1 MPTYSTA
8 SFSKPPLFPPCP
20 KTTYKINHRIKNT
33 ITEGYVINKVCE
45 YFFQHPLN
53 YTSSIDPNCPGSS
66 TGLL

>member
-33 ITEGYVINKVCE
+33 ITEGYVIKKVCE

-53 YTSSIDPNCPGSS
+53 YTSSIDPNRPGSS